1 MNVMDMDIAKD
12 VMDLDPEL
20 LQLPEVSPL
29 ALKTSPQ
36 IAEELF
42 GQWLSL
48 PDTGRLVYYSILIVE
63 LSDCSFVVRAFKFI
77 CFGI

>member
-1 MNVMDMDIAKD
+1 MVVMEMDIARD
-12 VMDLDPEL
+12 VTDLDPEL

-48 PDTGRLVYYSILIVE
+48 PDTGRLV
-63 LSDCSFVVRAFKFI
+63 
-77 CFGI
+77 

>member
-1 MNVMDMDIAKD
+1 MNVMDMDIAKHIT
-12 VMDLDPEL
+12 DLDPEL

-48 PDTGRLVYYSILIVE
+48 PDTGGMVSFLIFDTF
-63 LSDCSFVVRAFKFI
+63 S
-77 CFGI
+77 